1 MNLLAANTK
10 NPSTSLI
17 SIAGRSVLA
26 AIVSIQVT
34 IVPWTAQAAGTVRCE
49 SLFLSTPESG
59 TLLSVLPQD
68 LLRLTTDLKPKE
80 LKKLQERFEKRD
92 ALNAEREAIRLV
104 TRLLKD
110 DFRDEKLLIR
120 DVLTKRDLHTT
131 FNRVSHARLDRT
143 SMEVRLEN
151 ALLEIGYGEG
161 SPKAQKWSAFR
172 RRYFRQLEM
181 IRRVAI
187 NTTANFL
194 AGIPIEMRRN
204 QYLQFQP
211 SKTHRREWTQ
221 TERRLRAKI
230 EFRDPQ
236 LVRDFHREIVVN
248 FALRVLAYAVLALI
262 ADEFAEF
269 LFPEWRVLKSEVFG
283 PGLESRHILETKA
296 YDTWK
301 GLMEAFTGQIPDD
314 SSDEAVRIKKQIR
327 ESTLERLWLHIYEGA
342 PLSEPA
348 DKAPA
353 AAPAPA
359 PSAGSP
365 STGENPLYDPYDG
378 PRGSGDPFEMFL
390 GQ

>member
-1 MNLLAANTK
+1 MLL
-10 NPSTSLI
+10 
-17 SIAGRSVLA
+17 SVAWRAILA

-34 IVPWTAQAAGTVRCE
+34 IVPWTAQAAGAVRCE
-49 SLFLSTPESG
+49 SLFISTPNAGSF
-59 TLLSVLPQD
+59 LSVLPPD

-80 LKKLQERFEKRD
+80 LKKLEDRFEKRD
-92 ALNAEREAIRLV
+92 RLNAEREAVRIV
-104 TRLLKD
+104 TRLLNED
-110 DFRDEKLLIR
+110 IRDERLLIR
-120 DVLTKRDLHTT
+120 DILTKRDLQAT

-161 SPKAQKWSAFR
+161 SAKAQKWSAFR

-248 FALRVLAYAVLALI
+248 FALRIIAYAVLALI

-269 LFPEWRVLKSEVFG
+269 LFPEWRVLKTEVFG
-283 PGLESRHILETKA
+283 PGLESRHILETRA
-296 YDTWK
+296 YETWK

-314 SSDEAVRIKKQIR
+314 NSTEAMSIKKQIK

-342 PLSEPA
+342 PLSEPSER
-348 DKAPA
+348 APNK
-353 AAPAPA
+353 PAPA
-359 PSAGSP
+359 PLRD
-365 STGENPLYDPYDG
+365 ENLQYDPTPG
-378 PRGSGDPFEMFL
+378 VSIVNDPFAVFF